1 MDIAKYMVTALLITT
16 IFSDMNEPI
25 IFSMVAILSIVVLVI
40 GLILVNKESETP
52 NKQKGK
58 RK

>member
-1 MDIAKYMVTALLITT
+1 MDIAKYMVTVLLITT

-40 GLILVNKESETP
+40 GLVMVNKDSETN
-52 NKQKGK
+52 NKKKGK
-58 RK
+58 KK